1 MNVVPQHAIA
11 ALDEYLDG
19 GGGRGISN
27 ARERGPDGVL
37 EEMDRAR
44 LRGRGGAGFPTGTKW
59 RAVRDAAGTDKYV
72 VANGAEGEP
81 ATFKDR
87 TLMRFCPYEVVEGAA
102 IAAHAV
108 SAVGMYIVT
117 KRSFTGEVARLRA
130 ALEELTS
137 AGLIGDVPIEIVEGP
152 DEYLFG
158 EETGALEVIEGNE
171 PLPRVLRPYQH
182 GLFATA
188 PQLGWQSHEQSPGH
202 AGEHTANPT
211 IVSNVET
218 LAHAT
223 WIMALGAAE
232 FTRVGVPA
240 SPGTMP
246 FTLCGDVDC
255 EGVYELPLGTPLRTL
270 VDDFG
275 AGVRGGRGV
284 KMVLSGVANPVITAD
299 QLDVPMD
306 FDAMA
311 AIGTGLGSGGF
322 AVYDDT
328 MCAVAVAR
336 AFSRFLW
343 VESCG
348 QCPPCKLGSG
358 TITETLER
366 IEAGEGA
373 AHDVGSLQRTLATVT
388 DANRC
393 YLGAEEQRVVGSLLD
408 RFPEDFEAH
417 LTGRCV
423 LRHDVV
429 VPKIVDFDE
438 TGRFVFDRRQLRKR
452 PDWTYED

>member
-1 MNVVPQHAIA
+1 MPQRAIVS
-11 ALDEYLDG
+11 LDEYLDG
-19 GGGRGISN
+19 AGGQGISN
-27 ARERGPDGVL
+27 ARRSGPDAVL
-37 EEMDRAR
+37 DEISRAR

-59 RAVRDAAGTDKYV
+59 RTIRDAAGTDKYV

-81 ATFKDR
+81 GTFKDR
-87 TLMRFCPYEVVEGAA
+87 TIMRFCPYEVVEGAA

-108 SAVGMYIVT
+108 SAVGIFIVT
-117 KRSFTGEVARLRA
+117 KRSFTNEVARLRA
-130 ALEELTS
+130 AVDELTS
-137 AGLIGDVPIEIVEGP
+137 AGLVGDVPIEIVEGP

-158 EETGALEVIEGNE
+158 EETGALEVIEGND

-188 PQLGWQSHEQSPGH
+188 PQLGWESHEQLPGH

-211 IVSNVET
+211 VVSNVET

-223 WIMALGAAE
+223 WIMALGADE
-232 FTRVGVPA
+232 FSRVGVPS

-255 EGVYELPLGTPLRTL
+255 PGVYELPMGTPLRTL

-275 AGVRGGRGV
+275 AGVPGGRSP
-284 KMVLSGVANPVITAD
+284 KMVLSGVANPVITAAE
-299 QLDVPMD
+299 LDVRMD

-322 AVYDDT
+322 VVYDDT
-328 MCAVAVAR
+328 TCAVAVAR

-358 TITETLER
+358 TITEVLEL
-366 IEAGEGA
+366 IERGEGA
-373 AHDVGSLQRTLATVT
+373 ASDIGRLQRTLATVT

-393 YLGAEEQRVVGSLLD
+393 YLGAEEQRVVGSVLD
-408 RFPEDFEAH
+408 RFPEDFGAH
-417 LTGRCV
+417 LTGSCD
-423 LRHDVV
+423 LRHDVL

-438 TGRFVFDRRQLRKR
+438 TGRFVFDHRQLQKR
-452 PDWTYED
+452 PDWTYDD

>member
-1 MNVVPQHAIA
+1 MNVIPEKAIVT
-11 ALDEYLDG
+11 LDEYLSG
-19 GGGRGISN
+19 GGGQGISN
-27 ARERGPDGVL
+27 ARRRGPDAVL
-37 EEMDRAR
+37 EEVANAR
-44 LRGRGGAGFPTGTKW
+44 LRGRGGAGFPTATKW
-59 RAVRDAAGTDKYV
+59 RSVRDAPGTDKYV

-87 TLMRFCPYEVVEGAA
+87 TLMRFCPYEVIEGAA
-102 IAAHAV
+102 IAAHV
-108 SAVGMYIVT
+108 VDAVGVYVVV
-117 KRSFTGEVARLRA
+117 KRSFTREVDRLRTA
-130 ALEELTS
+130 VSELES
-137 AGLIGDVPIEIVEGP
+137 AGLVGDVPIEIVEGP

-158 EETGALEVIEGNE
+158 EETGALEVIEGND

-188 PQLGWQSHEQSPGH
+188 PQLGWVSHEQSPGH

-211 IVSNVET
+211 VVSNVET

-223 WIMALGAAE
+223 WIMALGADE
-232 FTRVGVPA
+232 FRRVGTST

-246 FTLCGDVDC
+246 FTVCGDVGC
-255 EGVYELPLGTPLRTL
+255 PGVYELPMGTPLRAL

-275 AGVRGGRGV
+275 AGVGEGRRV

-299 QLDVPMD
+299 QLDTGMD

-328 MCAVAVAR
+328 VCAVAVAR
-336 AFSRFLW
+336 SYSRFLF

-358 TITETLER
+358 TITDILER
-366 IEAGEGA
+366 IESGRGDA
-373 AHDVGSLQRTLATVT
+373 ADIGSLQRALATVT

-408 RFPEDFEAH
+408 TFGSDFETH
-417 LTGRCV
+417 LVGTCD
-423 LRHDVV
+423 LRHDVL

-438 TGRFVFDRRQLRKR
+438 TGQFVFDRRQLAKR
-452 PDWTYED
+452 PDWTYGS